1 VQRKDSKKSALSVLI
16 VEWNF
21 DCVLVF
27 CDYNFDDA
35 FMVCCCVD
43 FGRND
48 RDASVTLCDTS
59 IQKYSYYNWSKSSF
73 QLFC

>member
-27 CDYNFDDA
+27 CDYNCDDECLW
-35 FMVCCCVD
+35 FVVVLILVGMT
-43 FGRND
+43 
-48 RDASVTLCDTS
+48 VTHL
-59 IQKYSYYNWSKSSF
+59 
-73 QLFC
+73 